1 MYNQEQSKRLS
12 AVASAQRFKTKP
24 GDLRQR
30 MENQSVIKTKPG
42 DLRQRMEN
50 NTAQVLCP
58 VSAVSATAAPLLLT
72 GTVLLVLVLHWICFS
87 DVCLLGFM
95 TAESLTQPIHF
106 SYQKGVGKPNNI
118 VSAK

>member
-12 AVASAQRFKTKP
+12 AVASVQKFKTKP

-30 MENQSVIKTKPG
+30 MENQSVTKTKPG

-58 VSAVSATAAPLLLT
+58 LSATGAPLLLT
-72 GTVLLVLVLHWICFS
+72 DLAGT
-87 DVCLLGFM
+87 G
-95 TAESLTQPIHF
+95 TAR
-106 SYQKGVGKPNNI
+106 YQ
-118 VSAK
+118 AH